1 MNTTGLGDV
10 YPANLEKSESCP
22 TGVAVAIYR
31 VLVRRTAVVLLLLL
45 SYAGVYV
52 QVVEAWDKSTCM
64 IYMCV

>member
-1 MNTTGLGDV
+1 MNTMYVGLGDV

-22 TGVAVAIYR
+22 TGVAVAIYIYR

-52 QVVEAWDKSTCM
+52 QVVEAWISAH
-64 IYMCV
+64 V